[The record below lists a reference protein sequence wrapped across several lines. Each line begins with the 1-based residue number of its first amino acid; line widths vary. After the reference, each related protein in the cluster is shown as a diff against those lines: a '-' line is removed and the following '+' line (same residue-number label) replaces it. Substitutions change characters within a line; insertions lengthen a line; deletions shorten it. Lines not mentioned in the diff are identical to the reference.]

1 MFSRPIYTVAKDK
14 IFFFYGW
21 VVFHCV
27 NVPQF
32 FYPVTYWLT
41 LWLLPYLA
49 SVNSTSMNIGVLM
62 FFWINVLGSFRS
74 MPRSGI
80 AGSKGRS
87 VCNFLRYHHTVFH
100 SGCTSLHSHQKC
112 TRVPLC
118 PHPHQHLFV
127 NLLMIAILTDV
138 RWYLLVVLICTSLM
152 ISDVECLFICLIAIS
167 MSSIHFFSYT
177 VKLHIFS
184 ILM

>member
-32 FYPVTYWLT
+32 FYPVTYRLT

-49 SVNSTSMNIGVLM
+49 IVNSTSMNIGVLM
-62 FFWINVLGSFRS
+62 FFWISVLGSFRYI
-74 MPRSGI
+74 PRSGR
-80 AGSKGRS
+80 AKSNGRAIFS
-87 VCNFLRYHHTVFH
+87 FFRYFTCLHTAFH
-100 SGCTSLHSHQKC
+100 SGCTNLHSHQQFKK
-112 TRVPLC
+112 VPLS

-127 NLLMIAILTDV
+127 ELFMMAILRGV
-138 RWYLLVVLICTSLM
+138 RWLAIC
-152 ISDVECLFICLIAIS
+152 
-167 MSSIHFFSYT
+167 MSSLEKYLFSFLAHFF
-177 VKLHIFS
+177 
-184 ILM
+184 